1 MNGSARKR
9 YRKKSILA
17 FIGES
22 KSESERGTKGVEREG
37 EEEVHTTIYLLNI
50 LLFYFIINHECLP

>member
-1 MNGSARKR
+1 MDQLGKDIEKNLFLPS
-9 YRKKSILA
+9 L
-17 FIGES
+17 ES